1 MRFIGFGAQADFF
14 HFDLRLRF
22 LGFPFFFGT
31 FINKLAI
38 IDDTA
43 DGRVGVGGN
52 FHKIQLGVAC
62 DLQCL
67 SGGNNTDIAAIWP
80 DQADFRDADALI
92 DSKFCSA
99 DKLSPIAKQ
108 LTSPRLV
115 FWRADNT
122 MKARE
127 SSTK

>member
-1 MRFIGFGAQADFF
+1 
-14 HFDLRLRF
+14 
-22 LGFPFFFGT
+22 
-31 FINKLAI
+31 
-38 IDDTA
+38 
-43 DGRVGVGGN
+43 
-52 FHKIQLGVAC
+52 
-62 DLQCL
+62 L
-67 SGGNNTDIAAIWP
+67 SEWNNTDIAAIRP

-99 DKLSPIAKQ
+99 DKLSPNSKQ

-115 FWRADNT
+115 FWRDDDT